1 MRLLRRLV
9 LGLLG
14 LAGLLL
20 LWQLAGRLGWFDT
33 RFVPVPT
40 QVVHEIAGLLGIAE
54 FRADFVAT
62 VLAWLIALVAATLV
76 AVPVGLLLGSVPGL
90 RAATS
95 VIIEF
100 LRPIPTV
107 TLIPLVLVAFGDGA
121 QIKIVLAAFASIWPI
136 LFNVMYGLRE
146 VDPLLVD
153 TARAYRIGR
162 LRLALG
168 VRLPYVAPFAPTGIR
183 LSAAISLIV
192 IVSTEFVSNSGIGFG
207 SYVVLNGEQ
216 TGDMPMVVGGA
227 VLAGLLG
234 ALVSGLLTAVRRR
247 WLNWADGGA

>member
-1 MRLLRRLV
+1 MRLFRRIV

-20 LWQLAGRLGWFDT
+20 LWQLAGRAGWFDT

-40 QVVHEIAGLLGIAE
+40 QVVSEIAGLFRIAE

-62 VLAWLIALVAATLV
+62 VLAWLIALVVATLV

-100 LRPIPTV
+100 LRPVPTV
-107 TLIPLVLVAFGDGA
+107 TLIPIVLIAFGDGA

-146 VDPLLVD
+146 IDPLLID
-153 TARAYRIGR
+153 TARAYRTGR
-162 LRLALG
+162 LRVALA
-168 VRLPYVAPFAPTGIR
+168 VRLPSVAPFALTGIR

-192 IVSTEFVSNSGIGFG
+192 IVSTEFINNSGIGFG

-216 TGDMPMVVGGA
+216 TGDMPMVVAGA
-227 VLAGLLG
+227 ILAGLLG
-234 ALVSGLLTAVRRR
+234 ALVSGLLAAVRRL
-247 WLNWADGGA
+247 WLGWSDGGA